1 MKFLVDAQLPKT
13 LSDYLNQLG
22 YDSIHTL
29 DLPDQ
34 NHTTDIQIARLAANE
49 ERIVISK
56 DADFLESF
64 LVKSEPKKLII
75 VKTGNIT
82 NRQLI
87 DLFAANLKIIIEMIT
102 RSNLIEINKT
112 EIAEHG

>member
-1 MKFLVDAQLPKT
+1 MKFIVDAQLPKS
-13 LSDYLNQLG
+13 LSDLLKEHG
-22 YDSIHTL
+22 LDSLHTL
-29 DLPDQ
+29 ELPQENKTSDGE
-34 NHTTDIQIARLAANE
+34 IIPLANEE

-56 DADFLESF
+56 DTDFLESF

-82 NRQLI
+82 NRQLLT
-87 DLFAANLKIIIEMIT
+87 LFEANLKTIIRMLT
-102 RSNLIEINKT
+102 RSNLVEISRT